1 MEIMNYELFKLG
13 ENVTITVGSII
24 FLLFG
29 IVIARILNY
38 VVRRVLKAFF
48 NKRSVDV
55 GRSYTILTLVK
66 YLIYAVVFITIINVI
81 GIKLNY
87 LLAGSAAL
95 LVGIG
100 IGLQGT
106 FNDFFSGIILL
117 IDGTIEVGDV
127 LQVNN
132 QIGRVKFIGLRTSK
146 IETLDA
152 HIIIFPNSQLV
163 NNQVNNLTHKQSPI
177 RLSVDIGVSYGSD
190 IRQVENT
197 LLEVVKPFSKFKMN
211 YTPSVFLVSY
221 GDSSINFKLY
231 FYSSEVFRSDKI
243 RSDVRKAIW
252 IAFKREGIQIPF
264 PQRDVWIKNADK

>member
-1 MEIMNYELFKLG
+1 MEIINYELFKLG

-29 IVIARILNY
+29 IVIARILNS

-66 YLIYAVVFITIINVI
+66 YFIYAVVFITIINVI

-127 LQVNN
+127 LQVND

-197 LLEVVKPFSKFKMN
+197 LLEVVKQFSKFKMN

-231 FYSSEVFRSDKI
+231 FFSSEVFRSDKI

>member
-1 MEIMNYELFKLG
+1 MEIINYELFKLG

-29 IVIARILNY
+29 IVIARILNS

-66 YLIYAVVFITIINVI
+66 YFIYAVVFITIINII

-127 LQVNN
+127 LQVND

-163 NNQVNNLTHKQSPI
+163 NNQVINLTHKQSPI

-197 LLEVVKPFSKFKMN
+197 LLEVVKQFSKFKMN

-231 FYSSEVFRSDKI
+231 FFSSEVFRSDKI

>member
-1 MEIMNYELFKLG
+1 MNYELLKFGDK
-13 ENVTITVGSII
+13 VTITVGSVI
-24 FLLFG
+24 FLLIG
-29 IVIARILNY
+29 ILIARLLNY
-38 VVRRVLKAFF
+38 GIRRVLKAFF
-48 NKRSVDV
+48 TKRQVDV

-66 YLIYAVVFITIINVI
+66 YLIYIIVFISVINVI
-81 GIKLNY
+81 GIQLNY

-152 HIIIFPNSQLV
+152 HIIIFPNSQLI
-163 NNQVNNLTHKQSPI
+163 NNQVNNLTHKESPI

-197 LLEVVKPFSKFKMN
+197 LLDVIKPFSKFKMN

-221 GDSSINFKLY
+221 GDSSINFRLH
-231 FYSSEVFRSDKI
+231 FFSSEVFRSDKI

-264 PQRDVWIKNADK
+264 PQRDIWIKNSDQ

>member
-48 NKRSVDV
+48 NKRSVDI

-197 LLEVVKPFSKFKMN
+197 LLEVVEPFSKFKMN

-231 FYSSEVFRSDKI
+231 FYSSEVFRGDKI

>member
-1 MEIMNYELFKLG
+1 MEIINYELFKLG

-29 IVIARILNY
+29 IVIARILNS

-66 YLIYAVVFITIINVI
+66 YLIYALVFITIINVI

-127 LQVNN
+127 LQVND

-197 LLEVVKPFSKFKMN
+197 LLEVVKQFSKFKMN

-231 FYSSEVFRSDKI
+231 FFSSEVFRSDKI

>member
-66 YLIYAVVFITIINVI
+66 YLIYAVVFISIINVI

-146 IETLDA
+146 IETPDA

-231 FYSSEVFRSDKI
+231 FYSSEVFRGDKI

>member
-1 MEIMNYELFKLG
+1 MEIINYELFKLG

-29 IVIARILNY
+29 IVIARILNS

-66 YLIYAVVFITIINVI
+66 YLIYALVFITIINVI

-127 LQVNN
+127 LQVND

-163 NNQVNNLTHKQSPI
+163 NNQVINLTHKQSPI

-197 LLEVVKPFSKFKMN
+197 LLEVVKQFSKFKMN

-231 FYSSEVFRSDKI
+231 FFSSEVFRSDKI
-243 RSDVRKAIW
+243 RSDIRKAIW

>member
-38 VVRRVLKAFF
+38 VVRRLLKAFF

-190 IRQVENT
+190 IRKVENT

-221 GDSSINFKLY
+221 GDSSIHFKLY
-231 FYSSEVFRSDKI
+231 FYSSEVFRGDKI

>member
-1 MEIMNYELFKLG
+1 MEIINYELFKLG

-29 IVIARILNY
+29 IVIARILNS

-66 YLIYAVVFITIINVI
+66 YFIYAVVFITIINII

-127 LQVNN
+127 LQVND

-197 LLEVVKPFSKFKMN
+197 LLEVVKQFSKFKMN

-231 FYSSEVFRSDKI
+231 FFSSEVFRSDKI

>member
-1 MEIMNYELFKLG
+1 MEIINYELFKLG

-29 IVIARILNY
+29 IVIARILNS
-38 VVRRVLKAFF
+38 VMRRVLKAFF

-66 YLIYAVVFITIINVI
+66 YFIYAVVFITIINVI

-127 LQVNN
+127 LQVND

-197 LLEVVKPFSKFKMN
+197 LLEVVKQFSKFKMN

-231 FYSSEVFRSDKI
+231 FFSSEVFRSDKI